1 MSTTTIRLNPRG
13 VEEIVVS
20 ISETSVEIGDF
31 TVNGNLD
38 LGEITI
44 GNLVPVI
51 PRNYGLITYNG
62 SIITVS

>member
-1 MSTTTIRLNPRG
+1 MNTTTIRLNPRG
-13 VEEIVVS
+13 AEEITVS
-20 ISETSVEIGDF
+20 ISETSVEIGDL

-51 PRNYGLITYNG
+51 PSNYGLITYNG